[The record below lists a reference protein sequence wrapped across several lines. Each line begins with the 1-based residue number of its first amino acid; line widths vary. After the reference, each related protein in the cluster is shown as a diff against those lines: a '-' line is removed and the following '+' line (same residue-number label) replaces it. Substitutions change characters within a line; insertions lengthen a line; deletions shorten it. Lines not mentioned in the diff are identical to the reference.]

1 MPKPAPTFYIFH
13 GADEFTRAETLAD
26 FKRRLGPPD
35 TVDLNTTILD
45 GGTLTLAKLRH
56 ACDAIPFL
64 AEKRLVIVEGLL
76 TRLAPRK
83 DRELSTSQRELLT
96 ALADYLPRLPETTR
110 LVFIEDKPLPAR
122 HSMLRLAQREERG
135 YVKRFDPPDA
145 KVLPRWIEKR
155 VRKYG
160 GEIEP
165 QAARQLAA
173 VVGTDRSAE
182 RSRRSLRLLDQ
193 EIIKLVTYTQSPT
206 GGQAITIA
214 DIETVVPYA
223 QAAVVFDLVDA
234 LGRRDGR
241 TAAQTLHR
249 LLDAGE
255 HPLGLLAMIVRQFRL
270 LIQVKELKAG
280 GSTPHD
286 IAKALRLHPF
296 PARKLHTQATHFTAA
311 QLEAVYRH
319 LLDTDV
325 AIKTG
330 KIDPEVALDLLV
342 AGLATT
348 ET

>member
-1 MPKPAPTFYIFH
+1 MTKPAPTFYIFH

-56 ACDAIPFL
+56 ACETIPFL

-122 HSMLRLAQREERG
+122 HSMLQLAQREERG

-165 QAARQLAA
+165 QAAQQLAA
-173 VVGTDRSAE
+173 VVGTD
-182 RSRRSLRLLDQ
+182 LRLLDQ

-214 DIETVVPYA
+214 DIEAVVPYA

-255 HPLGLLAMIVRQFRL
+255 HPLMLLAMIVRQFRL
-270 LIQVKELKAG
+270 LIQVKELKAERA
-280 GSTPHD
+280 TPHD
-286 IAKALRLHPF
+286 IAKTLRLHPF

-342 AGLATT
+342 AGLAAT

>member
-1 MPKPAPTFYIFH
+1 MTKPAPTFYIFH

-122 HSMLRLAQREERG
+122 HSMLRLAQQEERG
-135 YVKRFDPPDA
+135 YVKRFDPQDA

-173 VVGTDRSAE
+173 VVGTD
-182 RSRRSLRLLDQ
+182 LRLLDQ

-214 DIETVVPYA
+214 DIEAVVPYA

-270 LIQVKELKAG
+270 LIQVKELKAERA
-280 GSTPHD
+280 TPRD
-286 IAKALRLHPF
+286 IAKTLRLHPF

-342 AGLATT
+342 AGLAAT